1 MTHETSTINNTTEN
15 AVENVI
21 IIGSGPAGYTA
32 ALYTAR
38 ANLNP
43 LLIAGSLD
51 PKNSR
56 IKGGQLMF
64 TSDIENFPG
73 AITVPDTDMSTLDHL
88 YGEAEDVAIANLHG
102 VSGPNLMKR
111 MEMQARHFGARMI
124 EEFVTEINVCD
135 APGEYYVLKTQSGKE
150 YRTHALII
158 ATGAAAKTLGIS
170 AEEKYFGQGGGVST
184 CATCDGHS
192 YRGKVVAVVGG
203 GDSAMEE
210 ASYLARLVD
219 KVYLIH
225 RREEFRAS
233 KIMLKRAQDD
243 PKIEFLLHKKIADIK
258 GKPHPNAAT
267 MAFFKDK
274 EVVSAAVLE
283 DTQTGEIS
291 EVELDGIFVAI
302 GHTPNTDLFKNQ
314 LCMDEAGYLIHD
326 KHLRAL
332 PSPTCSSAKMRNLE
346 HVPGVFVAGDVADH
360 VYRQAITAAGMGCS
374 AAIEAERYL
383 AEKLA
388 AETGVSPEAVDT
400 SMQSIAQSHWSSE
413 REEMGE
419 KPIIER
425 VGEVA
430 ECVAN
435 AAQNGAASTA

>member
-1 MTHETSTINNTTEN
+1 MSETNNSTQN
-15 AVENVI
+15 AIENVI

-51 PKNSR
+51 PKTSR
-56 IKGGQLMF
+56 IKGGQLMY

-73 AITVPDTDMSTLDHL
+73 AITVPDADMSTLDNL
-88 YGEAEDVAIANLHG
+88 YGDAENAAIENLHG

-124 EEFVTEINVCD
+124 EEFVEEISLCTE
-135 APGEYYVLKTQSGKE
+135 PGEYYTLRTQSGKE
-150 YRTHALII
+150 FRAHALII

-170 AEEKYFGQGGGVST
+170 AEEQFFGQGGGVST

-210 ASYLARLVD
+210 ASYLARLVE

-243 PKIEFLLHKKIADIK
+243 PKIEFLLNKKVVDIK
-258 GKPHPNAAT
+258 GKAHP
-267 MAFFKDK
+267 MAEKSPFFKDK
-274 EVVSAAVLE
+274 EVVAAAVLE
-283 DTQTGEIS
+283 DTQSDEKS
-291 EVELDGIFVAI
+291 EVALDGIFVAI

-314 LCMDEAGYLIHD
+314 LCMDEAGYLVHD
-326 KHLRAL
+326 AHLRAL
-332 PSPTCSSAKMRNLE
+332 PSMTCENAHMKSLE
-346 HVPGVFVAGDVADH
+346 YVPGVFVAGDVADH

-388 AETGVSPEAVDT
+388 EIKHLPADAVDI
-400 SMQSIAQSHWSSE
+400 SAESIAQSHWSVE
-413 REEMGE
+413 RDEMHE

-425 VGEVA
+425 VEEAGACAVE
-430 ECVAN
+430 
-435 AAQNGAASTA
+435 AAQTS